1 MTRCVFCD
9 REHKSREHVIPQW
22 LGEPLKDSHPV
33 APGKRRIGLTHRYT
47 PPAGREAEAR
57 EWSMAGPDLVTT
69 EVCGQCNNG
78 WLAELEGRVKP
89 TLEKIVR
96 GEPADVLSDDQPA
109 MATWC
114 YKTVLLMQL
123 VRPGKFRFIPRERYS
138 QLRRDGRPPSDVRL
152 WLGSTPVDSL
162 VVHEA
167 TMGARLS
174 TPSSKHPGYFSVLTV
189 GHLVILCSGR
199 CNPSAEPLSF
209 DAHSEGNAVLRLWPT
224 SIRTAHWPPAEVI
237 QDLRLEAL
245 GALI

>member
-1 MTRCVFCD
+1 M
-9 REHKSREHVIPQW
+9 
-22 LGEPLKDSHPV
+22 L
-33 APGKRRIGLTHRYT
+33 RIGLTHRYT

-69 EVCGQCNNG
+69 EVCGRCNNG

-96 GEPADVLSDDQPA
+96 GESADVLSDDQPA

-123 VRPGKFRFIPRERYS
+123 VRPGKFRFILRERYS
-138 QLRRDGRPPSDVRL
+138 QLHRDGRPPSDVRL
-152 WLGSTPVDSL
+152 WLGAIPVDGL

-167 TMGARLS
+167 TMEARLS
-174 TPSSKHPGYFSVLTV
+174 TLSSKHPGYFSVLTV
-189 GHLVILCSGR
+189 GHLVILSSGR
-199 CNPSAEPLSF
+199 CSPSSEPLSF
-209 DAHSEGNAVLRLWPT
+209 NARAEGKAVVRLWPG

-237 QDLRLEAL
+237 QDLGLEAL